1 MILKRKVDNYLK
13 KWKENPNHLPL
24 IISGARQIG
33 KTTSIRKFGRENYNS
48 FIEINFAS
56 EPKYKR
62 IFENGYS
69 TMEIIKQISYMN
81 PNVKFIEGSTLI
93 FFDEVQEFMDS
104 TTSLKF
110 FAEDGRFDVICSG
123 SLLGINYKCVSSVSV
138 GYKMDFEMKSLDFEE
153 FLWARGY
160 SDEFVNE
167 ILDYIISLKPI
178 PEFLYDVLEGL
189 FTDYIVVGGMPNV
202 VKNFIVNQNFEGVL
216 QMQKQLLTDYEH
228 DISKYADGLDSARI
242 KNVYR
247 HIAPQLGKENKKF
260 QITQIGHGA
269 RFRDYRGC
277 NEWLYDA
284 GIVNICYC
292 IHNLTLPLKGN
303 IESTNFKIYFAD
315 SSLLIASLDKQSQ
328 RDLRIDKNFGVYKG
342 ALYENLV
349 AEALV
354 KQGYELYFYKN
365 SASTIEIDFLIRYY
379 DYIVPIEV
387 KAGRERAVSLNTVL
401 SKYENMKF
409 GIKFAHRN
417 IGYTNNVI
425 TLPYFTVFLLE
436 KFLEKVD
443 LK

>member
-1 MILKRKVDNYLK
+1 MILRRKVDNYLK
-13 KWKENPNHLPL
+13 KWKENPNRLPL
-24 IISGARQIG
+24 IIRGARQIG
-33 KTTSIRKFGRENYNS
+33 KTTSIRKFAKETYNS
-48 FIEINFAS
+48 FIEINFIT
-56 EPKYKR
+56 EPKYRR

-69 TMEIIKQISYMN
+69 VVEIIKQISYMN

-93 FFDEVQEFMDS
+93 FFDEVQEFMDA
-104 TTSLKF
+104 TTCLKF

-138 GYKMDFEMKSLDFEE
+138 GYKTDYEMKSLDFEE
-153 FLWARGY
+153 FLWAKGY
-160 SDEFVNE
+160 DEGFVSD
-167 ILDYIISLKPI
+167 ILNNIISLNPI
-178 PEFLYDVLEGL
+178 PNLLYDVLERL
-189 FTDYIVVGGMPNV
+189 FIDYIVVGGMPNV
-202 VKNFIVNQNFEGVL
+202 VKNYIINQNFEGVL

-228 DISKYADGLDSARI
+228 DISKYAEGLDSARI

-277 NEWLYDA
+277 NEWLSDA

-292 IHNLTLPLKGN
+292 LHSLTLPLKGN
-303 IESTNFKIYFAD
+303 VESNTFKMYFAD
-315 SSLLIASLDKQSQ
+315 SSLLIASLDDQSQ
-328 RDLRIDKNFGVYKG
+328 KDLRINRNFGVYKG
-342 ALYENLV
+342 ALYENFI

-354 KQGYELYFYKN
+354 KQGYELCFYRN
-365 SASTIEIDFLIRYY
+365 SASTIEIDFLIRYH
-379 DYIVPIEV
+379 DYIIPIEV
-387 KAGRERAVSLNTVL
+387 KAGRDRAISLNTVL

-417 IGYTNNVI
+417 IGLVNNII

-436 KFLEKVD
+436 KILD
-443 LK
+443 NIDI